1 MNLLE
6 LRPITNSLLACSLL
20 GIGIIGALFILTLIG
35 RTNPPKHPNFFRWA
49 HRITGYIFFA
59 LYLFI
64 ATIMFKK
71 LGEFNFLP
79 PKATVHAY
87 IGMSIF
93 AMIIIKICIARF
105 YRKFYSSLP
114 IYGILIILAVYLQI
128 PLYAGYDIFSAI
140 KGKYTTLPEKE
151 RLVWMQVQ
159 GRQKAIQQK
168 CAINSSQEK
177 NYSSSKAEDRWQNHI
192 SSIYARDLEITG
204 SSEVLPTAGHSI
216 ENLGIRNRKIEAQIE
231 NWISLW
237 E

>member
-1 MNLLE
+1 MNFLE

-20 GIGIIGALFILTLIG
+20 GIGIIGTLFILTLIG

-59 LYLFI
+59 FYLFI

-71 LGEFNFLP
+71 LGEFNLLP

-87 IGMSIF
+87 IGISIF

-114 IYGILIILAVYLQI
+114 IYGILTIIAVYLQI

-140 KGKYTTLPEKE
+140 KDKYATLSEK
-151 RLVWMQVQ
+151 RCFVWIQ
-159 GRQKAIQQK
+159 GSASQKTIQQK
-168 CAINSSQEK
+168 STINYSQEK
-177 NYSSSKAEDRWQNHI
+177 IYSCMKTE
-192 SSIYARDLEITG
+192 ARRQDQEILDDPK
-204 SSEVLPTAGHSI
+204 VLPTTRYLI
-216 ENLGIRNRKIEAQIE
+216 ENVEMSDRKIETQIE
-231 NWISLW
+231 NWMSLW